1 MQTLQRG
8 ELYTDKGTYAV
19 MTRTA
24 IVSNH
29 AQLRSIADQLR
40 SNAEELAFSTNP
52 PTPENC
58 RIAGAMVGWAFSL
71 APLCIDSRFDF

>member
-1 MQTLQRG
+1 MKTLQRG
-8 ELYTDKGTYAV
+8 ELYSDMGTHAV

-24 IVSNH
+24 VVCND

-40 SNAEELAFSTNP
+40 GNAEELAFSTNP
-52 PTPENC
+52 PTPGDC

-71 APLCIDSRFDF
+71 VPFCIDTRFDF